1 MSNFQKSGAEIL
13 NQIRII
19 YCTQLHLYER
29 CTELVD
35 LPQFKEE
42 RKTLNAVIDLSAR
55 RVRSIEN
62 FYSSMGRKISF
73 QNCDALIGYL
83 EEKFAPNYKMQSGNK
98 KRFYMNN
105 YIINIHWNAK
115 AADILIKH
123 LMVNQ
128 KKQHEINKLLKE
140 MNLTETSMT
149 L

>member
-1 MSNFQKSGAEIL
+1 MSNFQNSRSDIL

-42 RKTLNAVIDLSAR
+42 RKTLNDVIDLAAR
-55 RVRSIEN
+55 RVRSIESY
-62 FYSSMGRKISF
+62 YSSVGRKISF

-83 EEKFAPNYKMQSGNK
+83 EEKFAPNYEKHNGIE

-105 YIINIHWNAK
+105 YIMNIDWNAK
-115 AADILIKH
+115 AADILIQN
-123 LMVNQ
+123 LMSTKKNQ
-128 KKQHEINKLLKE
+128 PGINELLKE
-140 MNLTETSMT
+140 INLTEALVT